1 MVGSSHPLSAADRAG
16 AFSSSTANNA
26 REWNAWQQRS
36 RTRQFDPRA
45 TLVAGDGVRGEKAAR
60 LEAALFVA
68 ESPLSVRKLC
78 QYALLADVAETK
90 WYIEDLNR
98 AYDADGT
105 AFRIERVAS
114 GYQML
119 TRPQLSYWLDQ
130 LHQRQAELKLSPP
143 ALETLTIIAYR
154 QPITRAD
161 IESVRGVMCA
171 EIIKHL
177 MDRGLVKIGG
187 EDDSLGRP
195 YLYVT
200 TRFFLESFG
209 LRTLNDLPNAAELRR
224 KPDEESEEDDDTEA
238 ADPVLD
244 EESDSDEHDADEEE
258 TEDEAQDFAA

>member
-1 MVGSSHPLSAADRAG
+1 MAGPSHSLIVGTQPGGFPRPAK
-16 AFSSSTANNA
+16 NA
-26 REWNAWQQRS
+26 REWSAWQKRIRPHRRDAQ
-36 RTRQFDPRA
+36 A
-45 TLVAGDGVRGEKAAR
+45 VLVAGDGVRGEKAAR

-68 ESPLSVRKLC
+68 DGPLSVRKLC
-78 QYALLADVAETK
+78 QYALLADLAETK
-90 WYIEDLNR
+90 TQIEELNR
-98 AYDADGT
+98 AYDADGS
-105 AFRIERVAS
+105 AFRVERVAS
-114 GYQML
+114 GYQLL
-119 TRPQLSYWLDQ
+119 TRPQLAYWLDQ

-171 EIIKHL
+171 EILKHL

-224 KPDEESEEDDDTEA
+224 KPEEESEEEDDTEA
-238 ADPVLD
+238 DDPVLD
-244 EESDSDEHDADEEE
+244 DESDSDDQDAEEE
-258 TEDEAQDFAA
+258 DTEDEAQDFAA

>member
-1 MVGSSHPLSAADRAG
+1 LVGPSHSLIVGTQTG
-16 AFSSSTANNA
+16 AFPRPANNA
-26 REWNAWQQRS
+26 REWNAWQKRS
-36 RTRQFDPRA
+36 GTRQPDPR
-45 TLVAGDGVRGEKAAR
+45 TILVAGDGVRGEKAAR

-68 ESPLSVRKLC
+68 EGPLSIRKLC
-78 QYALLADVAETK
+78 QYALLADIAETK
-90 WYIEDLNR
+90 SQIEELNS
-98 AYDADGT
+98 AYDADGS

-114 GYQML
+114 GYQLL
-119 TRPQLSYWLDQ
+119 TRPQLAYWLDQ

-200 TRFFLESFG
+200 TKFFLESFG
-209 LRTLNDLPNAAELRR
+209 LRTLNDLPNALELRR
-224 KPDEESEEDDDTEA
+224 KPDEESEDDDDTEVA
-238 ADPVLD
+238 ESVID
-244 EESDSDEHDADEEE
+244 EESDSDEEEDAEE
-258 TEDEAQDFAA
+258 EAQDFAA

>member
-1 MVGSSHPLSAADRAG
+1 MAGPSHSLIVGTQPGGFPRP
-16 AFSSSTANNA
+16 ANHA
-26 REWNAWQQRS
+26 REWSAWQKRIRPHRRDAQ
-36 RTRQFDPRA
+36 A
-45 TLVAGDGVRGEKAAR
+45 VLVAGDGVRGEKAAR

-68 ESPLSVRKLC
+68 DGPLSARKLC
-78 QYALLADVAETK
+78 QYALLADLAETK
-90 WYIEDLNR
+90 TQIEELNR
-98 AYDADGT
+98 AYDADGS

-114 GYQML
+114 GYQLL
-119 TRPQLSYWLDQ
+119 TRPQLAYWLDQ

-224 KPDEESEEDDDTEA
+224 KPDEESEEDDDSEA

-244 EESDSDEHDADEEE
+244 EQSDADEHEAE
-258 TEDEAQDFAA
+258 ADDDDEDEAQDFAA